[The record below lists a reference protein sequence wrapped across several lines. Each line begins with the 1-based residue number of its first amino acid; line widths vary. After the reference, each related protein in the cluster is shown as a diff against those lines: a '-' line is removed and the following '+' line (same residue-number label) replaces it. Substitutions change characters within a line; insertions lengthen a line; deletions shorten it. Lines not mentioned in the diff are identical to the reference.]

1 LAELRRK
8 LEELKL
14 YFPPTTDPKEIQMRA
29 ERDEIY
35 LYLSGLDSSYES
47 IRSHILLSV
56 DLPPSKLLLQ

>member
-1 LAELRRK
+1 
-8 LEELKL
+8 
-14 YFPPTTDPKEIQMRA
+14 MRA